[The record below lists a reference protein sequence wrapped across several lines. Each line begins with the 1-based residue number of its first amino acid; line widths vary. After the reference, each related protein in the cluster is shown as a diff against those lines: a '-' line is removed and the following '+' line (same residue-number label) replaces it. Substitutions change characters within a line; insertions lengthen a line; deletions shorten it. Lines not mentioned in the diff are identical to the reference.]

1 MKIYQ
6 VAILLKRP
14 LFMIMKHLKV
24 SLLKQNPC
32 RILINLKI
40 LNMNLLT
47 MNSICKTALH
57 FRNIINTTPD
67 FFSTWPP
74 FFSEFLFKNI
84 ENIVP
89 PGLFNFF
96 VWLLGT
102 DDEPKIESYICIEET
117 IKKKVLS
124 LIQDCIYISS
134 NGRKQTPKSV
144 ALSMATRQITGSKE
158 LIKILSGFGH
168 CISYSARMRYE
179 TALAFINLKEDVVLP
194 QGTKDTSL
202 SILVWDNID
211 FGEETRSG
219 KKTTHM
225 AKGIIVQPLNIGPT
239 QEKREV

>member
-1 MKIYQ
+1 MSK
-6 VAILLKRP
+6 
-14 LFMIMKHLKV
+14 LFSLFVSIVYRKENFDASNYKVSHLKSRIQAAFPQLIFHTTGRRNSSEIV
-24 SLLKQNPC
+24 SHE
-32 RILINLKI
+32 NLSSGDFAEKTFVYDNETSQSESSQTEP
-40 LNMNLLT
+40 LSD
-47 MNSICKTALH
+47 NSICKTALH

-194 QGTKDTSL
+194 QGKIKQYL
-202 SILVWDNID
+202 
-211 FGEETRSG
+211 
-219 KKTTHM
+219 
-225 AKGIIVQPLNIGPT
+225 
-239 QEKREV
+239 